1 MKGQRKLRGFRLF
14 LAMALLLGLLTL
26 RQNRAQAN
34 VQEIFGMSPRA
45 MGMGNAY
52 SAVADDFSA
61 VYYNPAGLAQIRH
74 HQLFLGYLYGQPR
87 LKQYLPEEN
96 GRMAYLSDEQF
107 EAPLIGLVVDLSKF
121 IDIDRRIN
129 FGLFAS
135 IGDNLK
141 AAWRIHDWNP
151 QVPRFI
157 RYGDEAN
164 RIHLVQGAGVELIKD
179 TLFAGASVNMWQ
191 TIGAPE
197 LNIRTDLYGNIYYRD
212 IDLNADFDFAPIGGV
227 LYKPFEWL
235 KLSYTYKGE
244 MHQDNPLSYGAMA
257 DLIPG
262 ARPGIELPVGVSM
275 NMRDYFMPQN
285 HTWGLAI
292 RPMDKLLVSFD
303 LTWYKWSDFDLP
315 MWKGQIRKWKDTFV
329 PRVGAE
335 YELCK
340 NLFIRTGYW
349 HEESPVPDQ
358 GDIPSNYL
366 DNDKNVLSWGVGYV
380 LEDLHIPFTQ
390 AKLKYPLLL
399 DAFVQYQMMENR
411 NQEKDP
417 SLGQPSWRADG
428 YQIAG
433 GFGLTLQ
440 F

>member
-1 MKGQRKLRGFRLF
+1 MHMQRSYKSAAIGLF
-14 LAMALLLGLLTL
+14 ALLGLLGIL
-26 RQNRAQAN
+26 RSQASAN
-34 VQEIFGMSPRA
+34 VQEVFGMSPRA
-45 MGMGNAY
+45 IGMGNAY

-61 VYYNPAGLAQIRH
+61 AYYNPAGLAQIRH

-87 LKQYLPEEN
+87 LKQYLPGEN
-96 GRMAYLSDEQF
+96 GRMSLLNDQEF
-107 EAPLIGLVVDLSKF
+107 DAPIIGLTVDLSKI

-129 FGLFAS
+129 FGVFSA

-141 AAWRIHDWNP
+141 AAWRIHDWAPEN
-151 QVPRFI
+151 PRFI
-157 RYGDEAN
+157 RYGDNAN
-164 RIHLVQGAGVELIKD
+164 RIHMVMGTGIEVIKNK
-179 TLFAGASVNMWQ
+179 LFAGASLNMWQ
-191 TIGAPE
+191 DIGIPE
-197 LNIRTDLYGNIYYRD
+197 LNVRTDLRGNIYAKE
-212 IDLNADFDFAPIGGV
+212 IDVDANWEIAPIGGLLFV
-227 LYKPFEWL
+227 PMDWL
-235 KLSYTYKGE
+235 KLSYTYRGE
-244 MHQDNPLSYGAMA
+244 MQQKNPQRINTTA

-262 ARPGIELPVGVSM
+262 ASPGIELPINLRLM
-275 NMRDYFMPQN
+275 FIDYYLPQN
-285 HTWGLAI
+285 HTWGIAI
-292 RPMDKLLVSFD
+292 RPIDKLLVSFD
-303 LTWYKWSDFDLP
+303 LTWYKWSDFSIP
-315 MWKGQIRKWKDTFV
+315 SWRETPVRKWKDTYV

-335 YELCK
+335 YELYK
-340 NLFIRTGYW
+340 NLFVRMGYW

-433 GFGLTLQ
+433 GVGLTLQ

>member
-1 MKGQRKLRGFRLF
+1 MHVQRSYKSTAIGLF
-14 LAMALLLGLLTL
+14 ALLGLLGVL
-26 RQNRAQAN
+26 RSQASAN
-34 VQEIFGMSPRA
+34 VQEVFGMSPRA
-45 MGMGNAY
+45 IGMGNAY

-61 VYYNPAGLAQIRH
+61 AYYNPAGLAQIRR

-87 LKQYLPEEN
+87 LKQNLPGEN
-96 GRMAYLSDEQF
+96 GRMSLLSDKKF
-107 EAPLIGLVVDLSKF
+107 DAPLIGLTVDLSKI

-129 FGLFAS
+129 FGMFATL
-135 IGDNLK
+135 GDNLK
-141 AAWRIHDWNP
+141 AAWRIHDWASEN
-151 QVPRFI
+151 PRFI
-157 RYGDEAN
+157 RYGDNAN
-164 RIHLVQGAGVELIKD
+164 RIHMVAGTGIEVIKNK
-179 TLFAGASVNMWQ
+179 LFAGASLNMWQ
-191 TIGAPE
+191 DIGIPE
-197 LNIRTDLYGNIYYRD
+197 LNVRTDLRGNIYTKEVD
-212 IDLNADFDFAPIGGV
+212 IDGNWELAPIGGLLFV
-227 LYKPFEWL
+227 PMDWL
-235 KLSYTYKGE
+235 KLSYTYRGE
-244 MHQDNPLSYGAMA
+244 MQQKNPMRINTTA

-262 ARPGIELPVGVSM
+262 ASPGIELPINLRLM
-275 NMRDYFMPQN
+275 FIDYYLPQN
-285 HTWGLAI
+285 HTWGIAI
-292 RPMDKLLVSFD
+292 RPIDKLLVSFD
-303 LTWYKWSDFDLP
+303 LTWYKWSDFSIP
-315 MWKGQIRKWKDTFV
+315 SWHETPVRKWKDTYV

-335 YELCK
+335 YELYK
-340 NLFIRTGYW
+340 NLFVRMGYW

-366 DNDKNVLSWGVGYV
+366 DNDKNVLSWGVGYA
-380 LEDLHIPFTQ
+380 LEGLHIPFTQ